1 MDIYRLRT
9 FVAVA
14 RYGHLT
20 RASQAVHLSQP
31 TVSGQIKALEDEL
44 GVQLFE
50 RTPHGMLLT
59 AWGKKVL
66 STANTV
72 LTAIDTLVEQAQ
84 ADSRKCSSKIRIGT
98 IIHPSFLRLGEISV
112 ATRKERP
119 EVELELHHSLAG
131 AILNA
136 VQKRELEAGF
146 FMGTPKRAG
155 IGAVR
160 LRQVGLCVIGPSK
173 WIADPRRIDAGE
185 LSRLPWI
192 IQPKSGAY
200 RQLSMRLFKK
210 YGIDPA
216 RVIEADRESTLIDLV
231 SSGLGLSLIREE
243 ALSADVLEK
252 QDMVR
257 LDATIATDLYFI
269 YLSARQNDPS
279 MQALIHAVREVWHAG

>member
-44 GVQLFE
+44 GVALFE

-84 ADSRKCSSKIRIGT
+84 ADSRKSSSKIRIGT
-98 IIHPSFLRLGEISV
+98 IIHPTFLRLGEISV

-119 EVELELHHSLAG
+119 ETELELHHSLSG

-136 VQKRELEAGF
+136 VQKRELDAGF
-146 FMGTPKRAG
+146 FMGAPKRSG
-155 IGAVR
+155 IGAVP
-160 LRQVGLCVIGPSK
+160 LRQVGFCVIGPAK
-173 WIADPRRIDAGE
+173 WIADPHRIDTGE

-192 IQPKSGAY
+192 IQPRSGAY
-200 RQLSMRLFKK
+200 RQLSMRLFRK

-231 SSGLGLSLIREE
+231 ASGLGLSLIREE
-243 ALSADVLEK
+243 ALSADVLDK
-252 QDMVR
+252 QGMVR

-269 YLSARQNDPS
+269 YLSARQNDPA
-279 MQALIHAVREVWHAG
+279 MQALIRAVRKVWQAG